1 MKKIFLI
8 SILFILMMIQ
18 TGLFAQTIENKDIL
32 FQEQFFYSD
41 PLVFYSKDSLKA
53 RVDVFIQIPQTTLSF
68 KKNQSTQKF
77 DAKYDLTINIYNS
90 SEENIINNTSSETIS
105 NTDEQQKYF
114 ADNPEFRIKSY
125 FLKPDSYKLE
135 TTLRDR
141 NNYMEYK
148 SDKKF
153 YVPDYVNSEIAISS
167 IMLLTDF
174 KSDSLG
180 KRIIFP
186 LVTGNIGEL
195 RDVYVFY
202 EIYNNSENTFPL
214 SINYKILSEK
224 STALRE
230 GNFSYVLSP
239 GINQRIDKL
248 PPADYS
254 TGIYRL
260 EFSSNAYSTIFTQK
274 DFIYKWSDLP
284 MNIKDLNNAIN
295 QLVYIAT
302 DDQMDSLKKAPS
314 QAEKEKRFMQFWK
327 NIDPSPKTAKN
338 EVMNEYYNRIKI
350 ATDKFSTSYQEGW
363 KTDMGMV
370 FVIYGNPSSI
380 ERHPFDE
387 NSKPYE
393 VWEYFD
399 INKQFIFVDYT
410 GFGDY
415 RLITPIWDKRFKIR

>member
-8 SILFILMMIQ
+8 SILPILILVQ

-125 FLKPDSYKLE
+125 FLKPDNYKLE

-239 GINQRIDKL
+239 GVNQRIDKL

-274 DFIYKWSDLP
+274 DFVYKWSDIP
-284 MNIKDLNNAIN
+284 MNVKDLNNAIN
-295 QLVYIAT
+295 QMVYIAT
-302 DDQMDSLKKAPS
+302 DDQMDSLKKASS

-350 ATDKFSTSYQEGW
+350 STDKFSTSYQEGW

-370 FVIYGNPSSI
+370 FVIYGNPSSV

>member
-1 MKKIFLI
+1 MKKILFAA
-8 SILFILMMIQ
+8 ILLTLMLIQ
-18 TGLFAQTIENKDIL
+18 TGLYSQIIENTDII
-32 FQEQFFYSD
+32 FQEQLFYSD
-41 PLVFYSKDSLKA
+41 PLVFYSKDSMKA

-77 DAKYDLTINIYNS
+77 EAKYDLTINIYNS
-90 SEENIINNTSSETIS
+90 FGDNILNNTSSETIS
-105 NTDEQQKYF
+105 NTDEQQKYL
-114 ADNPEFRIKSY
+114 ADNPDFRIKSY
-125 FLKPDSYKLE
+125 FLKPDNYKLE

-153 YVPDYVNSEIAISS
+153 NVPDYVKSEVSISS
-167 IMLLTDF
+167 VMLLSDF

-180 KRIIFP
+180 KKVIFP
-186 LVTGNIGEL
+186 LVTGNIGDL
-195 RDVYVFY
+195 KDVYIFY

-224 STALRE
+224 STTLKE
-230 GNFSYVLSP
+230 GSFSCVLVP
-239 GINQRIDKL
+239 GINQRIDRL
-248 PPADYS
+248 APLDYT
-254 TGIYRL
+254 TGLYRL
-260 EFSSNAYSTIFTQK
+260 ELSSNAYSSIYTQK
-274 DFIYKWSDLP
+274 DFVYKWSDLP
-284 MNIKDLNNAIN
+284 MNIKDLNGAIN
-295 QLVYIAT
+295 QMVYIAT
-302 DDQMDSLKKAPS
+302 DDQLDSLKKAPT
-314 QAEKEKRFMQFWK
+314 QAEKEKKFLQFWK

-338 EVMNEYYNRIKI
+338 EIMNEYYSRIKI
-350 ATDKFSTSYQEGW
+350 STDKFSTSYQEGW

-370 FVIYGNPSSI
+370 FIIYGNPSSV

-387 NSKPYE
+387 NSRPYE
-393 VWEYFD
+393 VWEYYD

>member
-1 MKKIFLI
+1 MKKILFTLTLFFLM
-8 SILFILMMIQ
+8 LIQ
-18 TGLFAQTIENKDIL
+18 TGLYAQIIENKDFL
-32 FQEQFFYSD
+32 FQEQYFYSE
-41 PLVFYSKDSLKA
+41 PLVFYVRDSMKA
-53 RVDVFIQIPQTTLSF
+53 RADVFIQIPLTTLSF

-90 SEENIINNTSSETIS
+90 FGENIISNTSSETIS
-105 NTDEQQKYF
+105 NTDEQQKYL

-125 FLKPDSYKLE
+125 FLKPDNYKLE

-153 YVPDYVNSEIAISS
+153 FVPDFFNSEVSISS
-167 IMLLTDF
+167 IMFLTDF

-195 RDVYVFY
+195 KDIYIFY

-214 SINYKILSEK
+214 SINYKILSENNTTLK
-224 STALRE
+224 E

-239 GINQRIDKL
+239 GVNQRVDRL
-248 PPADYS
+248 APTDYS
-254 TGIYRL
+254 TGFFRL
-260 EFSSNAYSTIFTQK
+260 EFASNAYSTIFTQK
-274 DFIYKWSDLP
+274 DFVYKWSDLP
-284 MNIKDLNNAIN
+284 MNMKDLDNAIN
-295 QLVYIAT
+295 QMVYIAT
-302 DDQMDSLKKAPS
+302 DNQMDSLRKAPT
-314 QAEKEKRFMQFWK
+314 QAEKEKRFLQFWK
-327 NIDPSPKTAKN
+327 SIDPSPKTSKN

-363 KTDMGMV
+363 RTDMGMV
-370 FVIYGNPSSI
+370 FVIFGNPSSI